1 MNAAAA
7 DFEVTGRTA
16 RIPFTDVA
24 DLRFRLLGGCLI
36 HYAADALRELAP
48 EYGINASI
56 DVAWPDRTNEAGEG
70 WDVQVY
76 QPSVSTLMVALWD
89 QGPCAS
95 DARRAEL
102 LALLKDELQLSLE
115 RVKAA
120 RRRGLLLVHGFSVP
134 SLAPLG
140 RIEFRFE
147 YNYYRIVH
155 ELNEVIAAALRD
167 DPDCVMIDEERILSG
182 VGKSRLMD
190 HSVSLF
196 SHHAPLSSNPAPGE
210 PSLEATFGCL
220 RSCHAPWLFA
230 EAYLDSWL
238 MWSGRGRIKLIVV
251 DLDNTLWRGVAGES
265 EFGTGHQIGIS
276 IYHSSFVGIHQAL
289 KILKHRGVLL
299 AVCSRNNE
307 ADAFEIWGR
316 LEESAAAHG
325 VSHNLLRRD
334 DFVIHRINWR
344 EKPENVAE
352 IAAQLGVAP
361 EAILFID
368 DSAAERAA
376 MQAAFPGIRTL
387 GENVHLVRT
396 FLLTSPCL
404 QPNVVTSENATRSEM
419 TKAQL
424 AREEL
429 RGRASDSHTFL
440 RELRVRLRICR
451 VRRRE
456 RLARIVELVQRTT
469 QFNTAL
475 ATVSAADVAGY
486 LEDENR
492 ALYSLEVSDR
502 FTDYG
507 LVGACLLT
515 GGEVDNFVLSCR
527 VIPLHVEVPFLAH
540 LLRDYGRE
548 PVEGAIVAGPR
559 NQPCQR
565 FYSEAGFVQ
574 AGARRFRLESLAGLT
589 AEVPGLYA
597 VDLVQNA

>member
-7 DFEVTGRTA
+7 EIPVASRAT
-16 RIPFTDVA
+16 RIPFTTVLDVK
-24 DLRFRLLGGCLI
+24 FRILGGCLV
-36 HYAADALRELAP
+36 HYAADALRELGP
-48 EYGINASI
+48 EYGVNASV
-56 DVAWPDRTNEAGEG
+56 DVAWPDRTTEGVEG

-102 LALLKDELQLSLE
+102 LAMLKDELRLSLE
-115 RVKAA
+115 RVRAA

-147 YNYYRIVH
+147 FNYYRIVH

-167 DPDCVMIDEERILSG
+167 DPDCVMIDEERILSS
-182 VGKSRLMD
+182 VGKARLMD
-190 HSVSLF
+190 HSVSMF

-220 RSCHAPWLFA
+220 RTCHAPWLFA

-238 MWSGRGRIKLIVV
+238 MWSGRGRIKLVVV

-289 KILKHRGVLL
+289 KILRHRGVLL

-307 ADAFEIWGR
+307 ADAFEIWSR
-316 LEESAAAHG
+316 LEESAADHG

-344 EKPENVAE
+344 EKSENVAE
-352 IAAQLGVAP
+352 ISAQLGVAP

-368 DSAAERAA
+368 DSAAERMA
-376 MQAAFPGIRTL
+376 MQAAFPGIRTI

-396 FLLTSPCL
+396 FLLTDPCL
-404 QPNVVTSENATRSEM
+404 QPNVVTQENATRSEM

-429 RGRASDSHTFL
+429 RQRAPDRHSFL
-440 RELRVRLRICR
+440 RELRIRLKISR
-451 VRRRE
+451 VRGRE

-469 QFNTAL
+469 QFNTTLMAAS
-475 ATVSAADVAGY
+475 ATDLDRY
-486 LEDENR
+486 LEAKDR
-492 ALYSLEVSDR
+492 ALYSLEVADR
-502 FTDYG
+502 LTDYG

-515 GGEVDNFVLSCR
+515 GGEIDNFVMSCR
-527 VIPLHVEVPFLAH
+527 VIPLRVEVPFLAQV
-540 LLRDYGRE
+540 LRDYGRE
-548 PVEGAIVAGPR
+548 PIEGEIVAGPR
-559 NQPCQR
+559 NQPCQHV
-565 FYSEAGFVQ
+565 YSEAGFVS
-574 AGARRFRLESLAGLT
+574 AGTRRFRLASLAELRDEM
-589 AEVPGLYA
+589 AGLYA
-597 VDLVQNA
+597 VDLVKNA